1 MINLNVKTE
10 KTVDLPCLK
19 CISLGRAYELL
30 RADIRE
36 HLAKAKAELGFT
48 YCRFHALFHDDMDV
62 VYTRPDGTVGYH
74 WHHIDKIYDFLLSI
88 GMKPFVELNP
98 MPTLLASGEQT
109 MFWYEMN
116 VTPPKTQDLWYD
128 LVYNFTQHITE
139 RYGKEEVK
147 SWFFEVWNEP
157 NLNCFWSSDM
167 EEYFKLYDT
176 SAAAVKAVESE
187 YKIGGPATAVAEWI
201 NETIEHCAKNNVPLD
216 FITTHLYPQ
225 DEYCLH
231 KDREGS
237 PSKLAMYYIDGVR
250 KVYET
255 VKNSCRPNLPI
266 YWTEFNT
273 LATDCSAN
281 ITFLNNTSV
290 DKLYSASCIVRNMVE
305 TRDWSDGVAYW
316 TVSDVFEES
325 QMRHTPFSG
334 TYGLITLQG
343 IPKAGYNAFKLM
355 KKMRGN
361 IFEVDVKAPLG
372 CGILA
377 AEENGIYRIL
387 LWNNLPLEIRE
398 REVWTDT
405 IQLSGVNSE
414 DYIAQSAVIKE
425 GRGSAYEA
433 WLEMGKPANLTA
445 FQEDFLRGCSVPE
458 YGFVKMKGENAT
470 LDFSLKS
477 NEVCYIEISRK
488 PTDVAEIVENKL
500 LESQLNTDNK
510 Q

>member
-1 MINLNVKTE
+1 MIELNK
-10 KTVDLPCLK
+10 KSGKQVDLPCLK
-19 CISLGRAYELL
+19 CISLGRAYDLL

-36 HLAKAKAELGFT
+36 HLTKAQQDLGFK

-74 WHHIDKIYDFLLSI
+74 WHHIDKIYDYLLSV
-88 GMKPFVELNP
+88 GLKPFVELNP
-98 MPTLLASGEQT
+98 MPTLFASGEQT

-116 VTPPKTQDLWYD
+116 VTPPKTQELWYD
-128 LVYNFTQHITE
+128 LVYNFTKHITE
-139 RYGKEEVK
+139 RYGKAEVAQ
-147 SWFFEVWNEP
+147 WFFEVWNEP

-176 SAAAVKAVESE
+176 SARAVKAVDGD
-187 YKIGGPATAVAEWI
+187 YKVGGPASAVAEWI
-201 NETIEHCAKNNVPLD
+201 EEIIEHCTKNNVPLD
-216 FITTHLYPQ
+216 FVSTHLYPQ

-237 PSKLAMYYIDGVR
+237 PSELGMYYIDGVR

-255 VKNSCRPNLPI
+255 VKNSCRPDLPI

-290 DKLYSASCIVRNMVE
+290 DKLFSASCIVRNMME
-305 TRDWSDGVAYW
+305 TREWSNGVAYW
-316 TVSDVFEES
+316 TISDVFEES

-355 KKMRGN
+355 KKLRGD
-361 IFEVDVKAPLG
+361 IFDTQLSAPLG
-372 CGILA
+372 CGMLA

-387 LWNNLPLEIRE
+387 LWNNLTLEIEQRSAWE
-398 REVWTDT
+398 DRIV
-405 IQLSGVNSE
+405 ISGVSSK
-414 DYIAQSAVIKE
+414 DYIAQKATVKE
-425 GRGSAYEA
+425 GQGSAYEA
-433 WLEMGKPANLTA
+433 WIKMGKPANLTA
-445 FQEDFLRGCSVPE
+445 FQEEFLMGCSVPE
-458 YGFVKMKGENAT
+458 YSLIELGDGDIAV
-470 LDFSLKS
+470 DFSLNS
-477 NEVCYIEISRK
+477 NEVCYIEINKRCE
-488 PTDVAEIVENKL
+488 DVAFIVENKKM
-500 LESQLNTDNK
+500 EEQLNTDNK
-510 Q
+510 